1 MKRFLFVLAVLLS
14 AQSFA
19 GSFNAGAQVIDS
31 NLSSKGGSLYM
42 GGVRLDREAVAN
54 LQDFDLQ
61 MYRKGRAK
69 FISGVTVASIGAVPT
84 IFFTVVTVNTVSGN
98 IERKNSQDTR
108 PSSGLG
114 EYLMLISGSAVLLFE
129 GIGIPLLCS
138 GLKDIKTTVNN
149 YNGTH
154 PVQLSILPSVDCI
167 NLGGNLKPT
176 VGVSLALSF

>member
-1 MKRFLFVLAVLLS
+1 MKRILLALAVLLS
-14 AQSFA
+14 AQFFA
-19 GSFNAGAQVIDS
+19 GSFYAGAQVIDS
-31 NLSSKGGSLYM
+31 SLTSKGGSLYM
-42 GGVRLDREAVAN
+42 GGARLDSKAIAN

-69 FISGVTVASIGAVPT
+69 FISGITMTSIGAVPT
-84 IFFTVVTVNTVSGN
+84 IFFTVVTVNTVSEN
-98 IERKNSQDTR
+98 IKRKISQDTI

-114 EYLMLISGSAVLLFE
+114 EYLMLISGPAVLLFE

-138 GLKDIKTTVNN
+138 GLKDIKTSVNN

-154 PVQLSILPSVDCI
+154 PVQLSILPTVDYI
-167 NLGGNLKPT
+167 EVGGNLKPT

>member
-1 MKRFLFVLAVLLS
+1 MKRILFALAVLLS
-14 AQSFA
+14 AQFFA
-19 GSFNAGAQVIDS
+19 GSFYAGAQVIDS
-31 NLSSKGGSLYM
+31 SLTSKGGSLYM
-42 GGVRLDREAVAN
+42 GGARLDSKAIAN

-84 IFFTVVTVNTVSGN
+84 VLFTYSLVNSIQGS
-98 IERKNSQDTR
+98 IERKNMKD
-108 PSSGLG
+108 PIPGSGMP
-114 EYLMLISGSAVLLFE
+114 EALMLVSGVGILIFE

-138 GLKDIKTTVNN
+138 GLKDIKTSVNN

-154 PVQLSILPSVDCI
+154 PVQLSILPTVDYI
-167 NLGGNLKPT
+167 ELGGNLKPT